1 MVRRWDPI
9 NDKQS
14 DLLERIADGDTLSTP
29 EAASDRRSAYALRS
43 RGLIT
48 ADKRG
53 GVFTAAITD
62 AGRFYLRHGR
72 HPDRPRTPGAAEAK
86 TGPAHGT
93 REATARDS
101 AAALVKR
108 LTEAGERTLRIT
120 DPDDDTRA
128 SFRRQIHAAKQY
140 GIVPEGS
147 VLRHTGRASGDIVI
161 RLLDAE
167 NPDETDWN
175 RVRLNLRKPKKA
187 DQDLG
192 VLLAENPAA
201 LARVSAAQR
210 DRAVAF
216 LLALRDEA
224 ARRGYEV
231 RMARRGQHAKLGY
244 RYGGCGTQQ
253 ELELSE
259 QYDEVPRTPQSGRH
273 SQTWQYYG
281 STERVPSGR
290 LQLTIERTG
299 YGKNGY
305 RNRDTWADDKRGTL
319 ESQIRQIA
327 KEAQAGFDAD
337 EAERLEWEQRRAEA
351 HAQWLRE
358 QEAARLERERKE
370 SETHR
375 AWETALAEARPQAAD
390 AVRQAT
396 LVAALHAWRDA
407 RDLRQICGILDESA
421 IEADQA
427 EDAGLAL
434 NLRNWRDVGLA
445 LADRIDPTA
454 GERSLGWLPF
464 EVEPTADDLRPFLNG
479 WSPDAPRKEDP
490 AKPASK
496 PQPAD
501 PPDWGVSRPKPWHP
515 GRKPWW

>member
-1 MVRRWDPI
+1 MRRWDPI

-14 DLLERIADGDTLSTP
+14 DLLERIADGDTLSAP

-53 GVFTAAITD
+53 GVFTAVITD

-72 HPDRPRTPGAAEAK
+72 YPDRPETSEAVDAK
-86 TGPAHGT
+86 TEPALGT
-93 REATARDS
+93 GEATARDS

-108 LTEAGERTLRIT
+108 LTEASDRTLRIT
-120 DPDDDTRA
+120 DPDDETRA
-128 SFRRQIHAAKQY
+128 SYRRRIHAAKQY
-140 GIVPEGS
+140 GLVPES
-147 VLRHTGRASGDIVI
+147 NVLRHTGRASGDIVI
-161 RLLDAE
+161 RLLDADS
-167 NPDETDWN
+167 PDETDWN
-175 RVRLNLRKPKKA
+175 RVRLNLRKPKHA

-192 VLLAENPAA
+192 VLIAENPAA

-210 DRAVAF
+210 DRAAAF
-216 LLALRDEA
+216 LIALQHEA
-224 ARRGYEV
+224 AKHGYEV
-231 RMARRGQHAKLGY
+231 RIARRGQYAKLGY
-244 RYGGCGTQQ
+244 RFGGSGMQQ

-259 QYDEVPRTPQSGRH
+259 QYDEVPRTPQRGRR
-273 SQTWQYYG
+273 SQSWQYYG
-281 STERVPSGR
+281 STERVSSGR
-290 LQLTIERTG
+290 LQLTIERSG
-299 YGKNGY
+299 CGKNGHQ
-305 RNRDTWADDKRGTL
+305 NRDTWTDDKQGTL
-319 ESQIRQIA
+319 ESRIRQIA

-337 EAERLEWEQRRAEA
+337 EAQRLESERRRAEA
-351 HAQWLRE
+351 RAQWLRE

-370 SETHR
+370 AATHR
-375 AWETALAEARPQAAD
+375 AWEAALAEARPHAVD

-407 RDLRQICGILDESA
+407 RDLREICGILDGSA

-427 EDAGLAL
+427 GDTDLAL
-434 NLRNWRDVGLA
+434 NLRSWCAVGLD

-454 GERSLGWLPF
+454 GERSLGQLPV
-464 EVEPTADDLRPFLNG
+464 EVEPNADDLRPFLNG

-490 AKPASK
+490 AKPALK

-501 PPDWGVSRPKPWHP
+501 LPDWGASRQKPWYP